1 MKSHVKENIA
11 KSILSNM
18 ISTKDL
24 PNGEK
29 EIVFSQFGWDMVKE
43 FIGDVEATDWRIDQ
57 NGIYWAN
64 CKLNNVVQRCSGR
77 TLKECIANI
86 STFFDWVKRNG
97 NNC

>member
-11 KSILSNM
+11 KLILSNM

-29 EIVFSQFGWDMVKE
+29 EIIFSQFGWDMVKE

-57 NGIYWAN
+57 NGIYWAT
-64 CKLNNVVQRCSGR
+64 CKLDNFVQSCSGR
-77 TLKECIANI
+77 TLKECISNI
-86 STFFDWVKRNG
+86 TTFFDWVK
-97 NNC
+97 

>member
-43 FIGDVEATDWRIDQ
+43 FIGDIEATDWRIDQ
-57 NGIYWAN
+57 SGIYWAKG
-64 CKLNNVVQRCSGR
+64 KLNGVTQYCSGE
-77 TLKECIANI
+77 TLKDCIFKMV
-86 STFFDWVKRNG
+86 TFFEELNNYG

>member
-43 FIGDVEATDWRIDQ
+43 FIGDVEATDWRIDHS
-57 NGIYWAN
+57 GIYWAT
-64 CKLNNVVQRCSGR
+64 CKLNNVVQRCSGK
-77 TLKECIANI
+77 TLKECIDHVI
-86 STFFDWVKRNG
+86 TFSDWVKRNG